1 LEKFCLYPKSGL
13 QQRQRDTAQLK
24 LRIHAGR
31 VRISRQAIALLE
43 DPTVSITIART
54 RAVYDLLDVQEALE
68 RSRGRSP
75 ELEAFYERMLDTGPE
90 RFVTTP
96 SSLDALDPLF
106 EECPNFDDVLD
117 DLARYLRLAHAGNK
131 GFNVMPI
138 LLLGGPGV
146 GKTHFAKRLARAMG
160 TECELISMNAL
171 SAGFVITGSS
181 ASWRGAR
188 CGKVAERL
196 VRGQYANPVVVLDE
210 VEKASGSSQSD
221 PLAALYQLLEPETSK
236 AFRDEFIDVEIDAS
250 QIFWVLTANSTA
262 WPAYRRATCARPC
275 STAWAMRWPT
285 AAAMSARVT
294 CASGRRRAR
303 GGSGFDLIACP
314 QAPGAHPVRASGEIQ
329 EYMMPCVTRR
339 AAECVGKFARRHTAS
354 IEADLIALHP
364 GLVMH
369 STKYGTQ

>member
-1 LEKFCLYPKSGL
+1 M
-13 QQRQRDTAQLK
+13 
-24 LRIHAGR
+24 
-31 VRISRQAIALLE
+31 
-43 DPTVSITIART
+43 SITIART
-54 RAVYDLLDVQEALE
+54 RPVYDLLDVQEALE

-75 ELEAFYERMLDTGPE
+75 ELEAFYERMLGAGPE

-181 ASWRGAR
+181 ASWRGAK

-210 VEKASGSSQSD
+210 VEKATGSSQSD
-221 PLAALYQLLEPETSK
+221 PLAALYQLLEPETSR

-250 QIFWVLTANSTA
+250 QIFWVLTANSVDGI
-262 WPAYRRATCARPC
+262 PAPLLNRMAVYEVPA
-275 STAWAMRWPT
+275 PT
-285 AAAMSARVT
+285 PEQAAGIAQRMYA
-294 CASGRRRAR
+294 ALLEELNLA
-303 GGSGFDLIACP
+303 GFDARLADAVLDRLAGVSP
-314 QAPGAHPVRASGEIQ
+314 RDLRKTLLDSLGYAVADGRAHV
-329 EYMMPCVTRR
+329 VLD
-339 AAECVGKFARRHTAS
+339 
-354 IEADLIALHP
+354 DLRFKQPAGRGRI
-364 GLVMH
+364 GF
-369 STKYGTQ
+369 